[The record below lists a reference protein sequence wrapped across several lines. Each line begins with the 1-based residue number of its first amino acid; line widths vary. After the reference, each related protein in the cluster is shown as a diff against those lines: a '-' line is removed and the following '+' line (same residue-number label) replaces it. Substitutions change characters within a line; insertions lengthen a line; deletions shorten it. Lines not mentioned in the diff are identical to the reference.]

1 MVGSGHP
8 VIVIIALRRNYR
20 LVFTQPSI
28 PRVLRKEFSPG
39 WERAYG
45 QQLTITELTTSNGT
59 GMASRVKLLITIS
72 ELIYSSQFRN
82 LHDLVSLIDRSIFD
96 IEVGALATGNEA
108 QKDIEQ
114 LDIPVYRLRLQPTR
128 GWSFGKTVDLFK
140 GPFVI
145 ARKRPDLVHSLLY
158 QSFFTEPFLF
168 KTLTSAKYI
177 FTKSNLEWANHPQN
191 WRLKCKYADRIIS
204 ISSATDDLLD
214 NQGFGDKKAK
224 IFLGIDTQRFKED
237 PEKRVSL
244 RGLHGIPEDALV
256 FGCAAQFVEWKE
268 HLTALK
274 AFEQIAERYPAS
286 RLVYC
291 GANHRD
297 DYYARFLEA
306 VEASPYKGR
315 VHLLGNLSDMPAYYS
330 MIDVFVL
337 PSRYE
342 TFGYVYV
349 EAMSCGRPVI
359 GCRAAGPLEIIDDGV
374 TGRLINIS
382 DSRDLAA
389 KMESYAG
396 DVAIR
401 TMHGEAARKRAI
413 DLFSKETMVQKT
425 QELYLRTV
433 ERL

>member
-1 MVGSGHP
+1 
-8 VIVIIALRRNYR
+8 
-20 LVFTQPSI
+20 
-28 PRVLRKEFSPG
+28 
-39 WERAYG
+39 
-45 QQLTITELTTSNGT
+45 
-59 GMASRVKLLITIS
+59 MASRVKLLITIS

-82 LHDLVSLIDRSIFD
+82 LHDLVSLIDRSVFD
-96 IEVGALATGNEA
+96 IEVGALATGDAA

-128 GWSFGKTVDLFK
+128 GWSARSMVDLMK
-140 GPFVI
+140 GPFLI
-145 ARKRPDLVHSLLY
+145 ASKRHDLVHSLLY
-158 QSFFTEPFLF
+158 QSFFTEPFFF
-168 KTLTSAKYI
+168 KKLTSAKYI
-177 FTKSNLEWANHPQN
+177 FTKSNLEWANHPLN

-204 ISSATDDLLD
+204 ISSATDMLLD
-214 NQGFGDKKAK
+214 EQGFGSKKSK
-224 IFLGIDTQRFKED
+224 IFLGIDTQRFRADGEM
-237 PEKRVSL
+237 RASL
-244 RGLHGIPEDALV
+244 RAQCGIQGDALV

-268 HLTALK
+268 HFTALK
-274 AFEQIAERYPAS
+274 AFELIAATYPDAH
-286 RLVYC
+286 LVYC

-297 DYYARFLEA
+297 DYYAKFLEA
-306 VEASPYKGR
+306 LEASPWKSR

-382 DSRDLAA
+382 DPRDLAT

-396 DVAIR
+396 DVDMRIK
-401 TMHGEAARKRAI
+401 HGEAARRRVI
-413 DLFSKETMVQKT
+413 ELFSKETMAQKT
-425 QELYLRTV
+425 QELYLQTLGRS
-433 ERL
+433 

>member
-1 MVGSGHP
+1 
-8 VIVIIALRRNYR
+8 
-20 LVFTQPSI
+20 
-28 PRVLRKEFSPG
+28 
-39 WERAYG
+39 
-45 QQLTITELTTSNGT
+45 
-59 GMASRVKLLITIS
+59 MASHVKLLITIS

-82 LHDLVSLIDRSIFD
+82 LHDLVSLIDRSVFD

-114 LDIPVYRLRLQPTR
+114 LGIPVHRLRLQPTR
-128 GWSFGKTVDLFK
+128 GWTFEKTVDLFK

-168 KTLTSAKYI
+168 KKLTPAKYI
-177 FTKSNLEWANHPQN
+177 FTKSNLEWANHPLN

-204 ISSATDDLLD
+204 ISNATDVLLD
-214 NQGFGDKKAK
+214 EQGFGEKKAK
-224 IFLGIDTQRFKED
+224 IFLGIDTQHFRAD
-237 PEKRVSL
+237 PEKRASL
-244 RGLHGIPEDALV
+244 RAQHGIPENALV

-274 AFEQIAERYPAS
+274 AFEQVAATYPDS
-286 RLVYC
+286 HLCYC
-291 GANHRD
+291 GANHHD
-297 DYYARFLEA
+297 DYYARFLES
-306 VEASPYKGR
+306 VDASPFKDR

-374 TGRLINIS
+374 TGRLVNIS
-382 DSRDLAA
+382 DAQDLAS
-389 KMESYAG
+389 KMSNYAG
-396 DVAIR
+396 DIGMR
-401 TMHGEAARKRAI
+401 IKHGEAARNRAI
-413 DLFSKETMVQKT
+413 DLFSKETMALKT
-425 QELYLRTV
+425 QELYLRT
-433 ERL
+433 LGSY

>member
-1 MVGSGHP
+1 
-8 VIVIIALRRNYR
+8 
-20 LVFTQPSI
+20 
-28 PRVLRKEFSPG
+28 
-39 WERAYG
+39 
-45 QQLTITELTTSNGT
+45 
-59 GMASRVKLLITIS
+59 MASRVKLMITIS

-128 GWSFGKTVDLFK
+128 GWAYEKTVDLLK

-158 QSFFTEPFLF
+158 QSFFTEPFFF
-168 KTLTSAKYI
+168 KKLTDAKYI
-177 FTKSNLEWANHPQN
+177 FTKSNLEWANHPLN

-204 ISSATDDLLD
+204 ISGATDELLD
-214 NQGFGDKKAK
+214 EQGFGSKKSK
-224 IFLGIDTQRFKED
+224 IFLGIDTQRFKAD
-237 PEKRVSL
+237 NVKRLSL
-244 RGLHGIPEDALV
+244 RAQHGITDSALV

-274 AFEQIAERYPAS
+274 AFEHIAAAYPTTH
-286 RLVYC
+286 LVYC

-297 DYYARFLEA
+297 DYYARFLES
-306 VEASPYKGR
+306 VNSSPFKDR
-315 VHLLGNLSDMPAYYS
+315 IHLLGNLSDMPAYYS

-374 TGRLINIS
+374 TGQLINIS
-382 DSRDLAA
+382 DAQDLAA
-389 KMESYAG
+389 KMEAYAG
-396 DVAIR
+396 NPDQRIL
-401 TMHGEAARKRAI
+401 HGEAARNRAI
-413 DLFSKETMVQKT
+413 EFFSKETMAFKT
-425 QELYLRTV
+425 QELYLST
-433 ERL
+433 LGKA